1 MIILTIIND
10 CALVENRSVEDIRM
24 ASKVLL
30 GKLHSKVPIPYR
42 DEVAISMKG
51 KKLRFGYYISGTYIP
66 LHRVMPHACDAG
78 IDGFVKASPACQ
90 RAVMQT
96 VEGVRA
102 IATNVAIV

>member
-66 LHRVMPHACDAG
+66 FKDFCYASRIQRWDRWVCESLASLPTGRDA
-78 IDGFVKASPACQ
+78 DY
-90 RAVMQT
+90 
-96 VEGVRA
+96 
-102 IATNVAIV
+102 